1 MAANKLVMLAT
12 KFVTSTAV
20 ARPAPTV
27 FYYTGLTSKPV
38 HDPNQFT
45 FTQKLQSNL
54 AVIQNEFKE
63 LRQVYKVNNFA
74 PGDKEHV
81 LSQGTMQ
88 WMTFWD
94 HGKPNDTVRKFCPR
108 TTKLLETIPDL
119 ITTAPFGRTYF
130 SCLGP
135 NSSVKP
141 HTGPTNV
148 KLRCHLPVFVPG
160 EGFIRVGGNFVQWEE
175 GKLVIFDES
184 YVHEEAN
191 VDNEKERVVLVID
204 IWHPDLTKEEREL
217 LTTGYK
223 NFVSHHPEAEGEGK
237 EKSK

>member
-1 MAANKLVMLAT
+1 MATKKLVLLAT
-12 KFVTSTAV
+12 KFVTSTIV

-27 FYYTGLTSKPV
+27 FYYTGLSAQQFHNTSLFP
-38 HDPNQFT
+38 FT
-45 FTQKLQSNL
+45 EKLQSNL
-54 AVIQNEFKE
+54 QIVQNEYKE
-63 LRQVYKVNNFA
+63 LRQIYKVNNFV
-74 PGDKEHV
+74 PEEKEHV
-81 LSQGTMQ
+81 LSEGTMQ

-94 HGKPNDTVRKFCPR
+94 HGKPNDAVRKLCPK

-148 KLRCHLPVFVPG
+148 KLRCHLPIFVPG
-160 EGFIRVGGNFVQWEE
+160 EGFIRVGGKFTQWEE
-175 GKLVIFDES
+175 GKLIIFDES
-184 YVHEEAN
+184 FVHEEAN
-191 VDNEKERVVLVID
+191 VDNEKERAVLVFD
-204 IWHPDLTKEEREL
+204 IWHPDLTTEEREL

-223 NFVSHHPEAEGEGK
+223 NFIAQHSESAKPK
-237 EKSK
+237 